1 MAKRSTFWL
10 SLIGGVAILLV
21 VVVFAALHFGTK
33 ALKAKVEAALGP
45 DSEVGEI
52 VVSWHAVEV
61 KNLVMHAPRD
71 WPAKD
76 TLRAER
82 IVIVPDLTVLSTSH
96 FKVKS
101 ITVEGAYL
109 ALWRTHDGK
118 MRLVPSLI
126 ERPAEPDGK
135 GGSKPAVEVGSI
147 DLKDSVIEFFD
158 GTVRPANHKIRLEKL
173 SAHVGPVQVP
183 GFAGRTALHVAG
195 VIKGAQSEGIVAL
208 DGWLEL
214 ATRNSE
220 ITTTLR
226 NVDLI
231 PFQPYLLKAADTR
244 VQSGLLDL
252 SAKATVKNNQLH
264 VPGSVTLSNLELAEG
279 DSVTSTFLG
288 MPRGAVVA
296 AMKNKEGKIAVPFI
310 IAGNLDDPHFSMNA
324 GFAMQVGKTIAQT
337 LGISLEGLV
346 RGATDPGSQL
356 GDTLKKL
363 LKR

>member
-1 MAKRSTFWL
+1 MTKRSTFWL
-10 SLIGGVAILLV
+10 WLIGGVAILLAA
-21 VVVFAALHFGTK
+21 VVFAAMHFGTK
-33 ALKAKVEAALGP
+33 LLKSKVEAALGP

-52 VVSWHAVEV
+52 VVSWRAVEV

-76 TLRAER
+76 TFRAER
-82 IVIVPDLTVLSTSH
+82 IVIVPDLTVLSASH

-109 ALWRTHDGK
+109 ALWRTREGK

-135 GGSKPAVEVGSI
+135 GGSKTAVEVGSVE
-147 DLKDSVIEFFD
+147 LKDSVVEFFD
-158 GTVRPANHKIRLEKL
+158 ATVTPVNHKIRLEKL

-195 VIKGAQSEGIVAL
+195 AIRGAQSEGIVGL

-214 ATRNSE
+214 ATKNSE
-220 ITTTLR
+220 LATTLR

-244 VQSGLLDL
+244 VKSGLLDL

-279 DSVTSTFLG
+279 EGIASTFMG
-288 MPRGAVVA
+288 MPRSAVVT

-310 IAGNLDDPHFSMNA
+310 IAGNLDDPHFSINS
-324 GFAMQVGKTIAQT
+324 GFAMQVGQTVAQT

-346 RGATDPGSQL
+346 RGVTDPGSNI
-356 GDTLKKL
+356 GDALKKL